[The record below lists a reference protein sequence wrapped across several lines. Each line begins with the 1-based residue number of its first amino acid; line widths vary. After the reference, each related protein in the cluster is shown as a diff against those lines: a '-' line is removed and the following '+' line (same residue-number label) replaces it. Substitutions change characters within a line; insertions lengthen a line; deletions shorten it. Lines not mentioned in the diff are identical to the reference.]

1 MAFHQIREAKEY
13 SFINAR
19 VKARRSQLLT
29 TSDYEHLL
37 SSSVQEGINYL
48 QTKPRY
54 QGTFEELDVNLE
66 PHTLSLQLENLLEEN
81 VYSEIFSLLKNIP
94 PNAQEFFLHY
104 FKKPYIKKL
113 EHIIYKLH
121 KPDSEEFM
129 DVSTF
134 IMTPEDKVELNLA
147 AKASDFQE
155 LGNFIS
161 TPWIKNA
168 LKDSIL
174 KFQSSNDIFDVTSS
188 LEHAFYSE
196 LWKKK
201 IENLKRISKAIAEK
215 VIGIEIDLINISL
228 LIRWSLMKKRL
239 HSVEKLLIPIQFR
252 LKPYFARLKESRSL
266 SNLLT
271 ILEST
276 FYADYS
282 RLINQSN
289 LEQGSLENLE
299 QIQQEFFLQSLTGIL
314 AGYPFHLG
322 ILLGYYYFRLQE
334 VENLRIIFESKIK
347 QINVE
352 FTRKMLIYT
361 K

>member
-113 EHIIYKLH
+113 EQIIYKLH

-129 DVSTF
+129 
-134 IMTPEDKVELNLA
+134 
-147 AKASDFQE
+147 
-155 LGNFIS
+155 
-161 TPWIKNA
+161 
-168 LKDSIL
+168 
-174 KFQSSNDIFDVTSS
+174 
-188 LEHAFYSE
+188 
-196 LWKKK
+196 
-201 IENLKRISKAIAEK
+201 
-215 VIGIEIDLINISL
+215 
-228 LIRWSLMKKRL
+228 
-239 HSVEKLLIPIQFR
+239 
-252 LKPYFARLKESRSL
+252 
-266 SNLLT
+266 
-271 ILEST
+271 
-276 FYADYS
+276 
-282 RLINQSN
+282 
-289 LEQGSLENLE
+289 
-299 QIQQEFFLQSLTGIL
+299 
-314 AGYPFHLG
+314 
-322 ILLGYYYFRLQE
+322 
-334 VENLRIIFESKIK
+334 
-347 QINVE
+347 
-352 FTRKMLIYT
+352 
-361 K
+361 